1 MLYAYIIFTAQ
12 QVLPVGESDRP
23 NKQCVRVYC
32 PKCRDIYHYNS
43 QQHQHHQQ
51 QRPQHTDHS
60 TTVAATAAAAAVVEQ
75 HDGAYWGTT
84 AAHLIGLHYKDLL
97 PTTGQKR

>member
-1 MLYAYIIFTAQ
+1 MMFTAQ

-32 PKCRDIYHYNS
+32 PKCRDMYHYS
-43 QQHQHHQQ
+43 SYQQHQQHQQ
-51 QRPQHTDHS
+51 QPQHTDHT
-60 TTVAATAAAAAVVEQ
+60 TTVATAAAAAVVEQ

-97 PTTGQKR
+97 PTAGKKR

>member
-1 MLYAYIIFTAQ
+1 MIAQCVFQ

-23 NKQCVRVYC
+23 NQQCVRVYC
-32 PKCRDIYHYNS
+32 PTCRDMYHYNY
-43 QQHQHHQQ
+43 QQ
-51 QRPQHTDHS
+51 QQQHTDRS
-60 TTVAATAAAAAVVEQ
+60 SDTTATTVVEQ

-97 PTTGQKR
+97 PTAGKKR